1 MIIYDRYLSY
11 KTKNTP
17 VQREYFCILC
27 LYKILCDILCKW
39 LKMLISWRRHPDS
52 NRGSLVNSLII
63 WYYCCKQKNGAGNGN
78 RTRNLTLARL
88 CFTTKLYLHNDCLII
103 IPKISKNVKQKI
115 TNQRSNFK
123 V

>member
-52 NRGSLVNSLII
+52 NRGSEFCRLVPYHLAISPFFR
-63 WYYCCKQKNGAGNGN
+63 
-78 RTRNLTLARL
+78 RTREKLLANEMSGFFRE
-88 CFTTKLYLHNDCLII
+88 I
-103 IPKISKNVKQKI
+103 
-115 TNQRSNFK
+115 RSNGLMVLLILK
-123 V
+123 NQLTIMASYDVEQVTGIGPVT